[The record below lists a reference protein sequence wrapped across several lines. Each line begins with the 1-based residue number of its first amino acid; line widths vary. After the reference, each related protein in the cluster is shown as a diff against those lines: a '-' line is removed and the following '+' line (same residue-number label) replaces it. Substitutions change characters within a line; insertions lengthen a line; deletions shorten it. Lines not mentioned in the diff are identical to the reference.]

1 MTPTPRTARQIADLL
16 LARDPLPPLVP
27 SEVYDAVLTWE
38 IEAVTAPDLVKIGL
52 HLLNDDLAAG
62 HVLSQQHEGEPLA
75 DYWHAIIHRR
85 EGDYGNSR
93 YWFGRAGRSQ
103 VLAESYG
110 PDPNAPAAFVE
121 RCRAVGR
128 GRDADLERFQRD
140 EMRRLLAYL
149 QSEST
154 PILLTA

>member
-1 MTPTPRTARQIADLL
+1 MITSTQQLADLL

-27 SEVYDAVLTWE
+27 ACVYDAALTPE
-38 IEAVTAPDLVKIGL
+38 IEASAAPDLVKVGL
-52 HLLNDDLAAG
+52 HLLNDDLTASHA
-62 HVLSQQHEGEPLA
+62 LSQRHEGEPLA

-93 YWFGRAGRSQ
+93 YWFGRAGRTPL
-103 VLAESYG
+103 LAEVYG
-110 PDPNAPAAFVE
+110 PDPGAPAAFVE

-140 EMRRLLAYL
+140 ETARLLDYANS
-149 QSEST
+149 QS
-154 PILLTA
+154 A

>member
-27 SEVYDAVLTWE
+27 SQVYDAALTPE

-52 HLLNDDLAAG
+52 HLLNDDLAAS
-62 HVLSQQHEGEPLA
+62 HALSQQQEGEPLA

-103 VLAESYG
+103 ALAEVYG
-110 PDPNAPAAFVE
+110 QDPNAPTAFVE
-121 RCRAVGR
+121 CCRAVGR
-128 GRDADLERFQRD
+128 GRDADSERFQRD
-140 EMRRLLAYL
+140 EIRRLLAYA
-149 QSEST
+149 QSEYST
-154 PILLTA
+154 ILLTA